1 MNIRMTPALAGLL
14 AVTLGT
20 GVAVGESR
28 IAGRAAPA
36 ALGERAAAHGGLD
49 IGVDP
54 AHGGPAA
61 AGERGAGGRE
71 VGAATRTN
79 DSSDSAA
86 EQPRRPN
93 GADILR
99 VFLDCGPCDDDF
111 LRREITF
118 VNYVR
123 DRRDAHVHVLVTR
136 ENTGGGGDAWTLD
149 FYGLVEFEGLDDQ
162 IVFYTTQD
170 DTDDSER
177 RALAQMLSLGLVRYA
192 AQTPLG
198 QQLQVSARPAGPLGA
213 RRVENA
219 QPEDDPWNFWVF
231 RTRLNMFFDA
241 EERESTRSISS
252 SFSANRTTDMWK
264 MRVGVFSNYREDT
277 FQLTDST
284 FSNVSASSSLDARF
298 VKSVGEHMGFGFG
311 GSAISST
318 FRNQDLTVRLA
329 PAVQYNFF
337 PYSESTRRQFTVT
350 YTAGH
355 NSFRYKEPTIFS
367 KIEEKRLNHALQ
379 TSFEVN
385 EPWGESEVTMEFSQF
400 LDQPDQRRLVLFG
413 EIDIRLFRGFFLSFD
428 ADSSLIRDQIYL
440 PRRGATDQE
449 ILVRQR
455 QLATDYEWQFRIGFT
470 YSFGSIFNNVVNS
483 RFAGSSGGF
492 TRAF

>member
-1 MNIRMTPALAGLL
+1 MMNLRLTPALAGLL
-14 AVTLGT
+14 VAMLGAAT
-20 GVAVGESR
+20 AVGESR
-28 IAGRAAPA
+28 SRGHATRVGAPIGVNANAAHAAPPA
-36 ALGERAAAHGGLD
+36 AGAPRAGGAAPRMNDSNGTGGERQRQNG
-49 IGVDP
+49 
-54 AHGGPAA
+54 
-61 AGERGAGGRE
+61 
-71 VGAATRTN
+71 
-79 DSSDSAA
+79 SDV
-86 EQPRRPN
+86 
-93 GADILR
+93 LR

-123 DRRDAHVHVLVTR
+123 DRRDAQVHVLVTR
-136 ENTGGGGDAWTLD
+136 ESTGGGGDAWTLD

-162 IVFYTTQD
+162 IVFFTTQD
-170 DTDDSER
+170 DTDDGER

-198 QQLQVSARPAGPLGA
+198 QQLEVSARPSGPLGA

-241 EERESTRSISS
+241 EERESTRSFSS
-252 SFSANRTTDMWK
+252 SFSANRTTEMWK
-264 MRVGVFSNYREDT
+264 MRVGVFSSYRENT
-277 FQLTDST
+277 FELTDRT
-284 FSNVSASSSLDARF
+284 FSNVSANHSLDARF
-298 VKSVGEHMGFGFG
+298 VKSVGEHMGIGFG

-329 PAVQYNFF
+329 PAIEYNFF
-337 PYSESTRRQFTVT
+337 PYAESTRRQFTVT

-355 NSFRYKEPTIFS
+355 NAFRYKEPTIFE
-367 KIEEKRLNHALQ
+367 KMEEKRLNHALQ

-400 LDQPDQRRLVLFG
+400 LDEPDQRRLVLFG
-413 EIDIRLFRGFFLSFD
+413 EIDIRLFRGFFLSLD

-440 PRRGATDQE
+440 PRRGATDAE

-455 QLATDYEWQFRIGFT
+455 QLATDYEWRLRIGFT